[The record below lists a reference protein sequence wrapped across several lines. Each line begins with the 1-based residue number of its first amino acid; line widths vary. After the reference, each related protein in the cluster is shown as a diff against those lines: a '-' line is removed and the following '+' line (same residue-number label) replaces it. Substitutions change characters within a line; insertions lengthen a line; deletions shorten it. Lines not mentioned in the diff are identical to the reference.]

1 MEFVYLARA
10 LTTAIIVTRIVPQIA
25 TRLLAVIDKPV
36 NVHMAAI
43 MGFGEIIVKTIV
55 VTGANR
61 LVNDIMALVG
71 DVNLGSVVPTVN
83 LTA

>member
-1 MEFVYLARA
+1 M
-10 LTTAIIVTRIVPQIA
+10 
-25 TRLLAVIDKPV
+25 AVIDKPV
-36 NVHMAAI
+36 NVYMAAM

-71 DVNLGSVVPTVN
+71 DVNLGWVVPTVN
-83 LTA
+83 